1 MSTGYCSYPTAIKE
15 PNLASVGP
23 WLNTFYM
30 LNSRKEKKINCNFSL
45 FYLSR
50 KTEEQTV
57 NPAICAAG
65 ENVGQSR
72 SIELGRLL

>member
-1 MSTGYCSYPTAIKE
+1 MSTGYCSCPTAIKE

-23 WLNTFYM
+23 WLNTSYV
-30 LNSRKEKKINCNFSL
+30 LNSRKEKKIDCNFSL
-45 FYLSR
+45 LYVSR

-65 ENVGQSR
+65 ENVGQNG
-72 SIELGRLL
+72 SIELGRFL